1 MAKKTVLAARN
12 AAQYQLIQLMSEELI
27 LVSAHLVCDYSFD
40 QIFRRECISDAR
52 ETN

>member
-12 AAQYQLIQLMSEELI
+12 AAQYQLSEELI
-27 LVSAHLVCDYSFD
+27 LVSARLVCDYSFD